1 MKRIPQFSLWLVLPI
16 LLAAGTLHGLS
27 AQIPDHDQN
36 EEYRRFSL
44 SVLGGVTL
52 ENDDSGLKLF
62 GSNFNRVTE
71 HSYNIGGGVQY
82 AFTPFWTV
90 GAEYRYT
97 TIDAGA
103 LFETDVHSVTL
114 KNYFNF
120 NRLYRRFGISEYLN
134 PFITLG
140 IGRDF
145 FTYKSE
151 NITRSGNGIHFN
163 TGFGLAGNISE
174 TIEVFAQYDLQM
186 GSNSIDN
193 IRSGFPA
200 DLLGMASGGIRIYP
214 GSRNKRRMSM
224 APPSV
229 TLAGTE
235 YDEFRQRRHEFPEI
249 EEQTSEKE
257 SETAILRK

>member
-1 MKRIPQFSLWLVLPI
+1 MNRLPQFSLWLMLTI
-16 LLAAGTLHGLS
+16 LLAVATLHGLS
-27 AQIPDHDQN
+27 AQVLEDDQD

-44 SVLGGVTL
+44 SVHGGLTL

-71 HSYNIGGGVQY
+71 SSYNIGGGIQY
-82 AFTPFWTV
+82 AFTPFWTI

-103 LFETDVHSVTL
+103 LFETDVHSATL

-120 NRLYRRFGISEYLN
+120 NRLYRRLGISEYLN

-145 FTYKSE
+145 FTYQSDD
-151 NITRSGNGIHFN
+151 ITRLGNGIHFS
-163 TGFGLAGNISE
+163 TGFGLAGNITE

-186 GSNSIDN
+186 GSNSLDN

-200 DLLGMASGGIRIYP
+200 DLLGMASGGVRIYL
-214 GSRNKRRMSM
+214 GNRDKRRKSM

-229 TLAGTE
+229 TLADAE
-235 YDEFRQRRHEFPEI
+235 YDEFRQRRHRFQDI
-249 EEQTSEKE
+249 EEQTRKREN
-257 SETAILRK
+257 ETAILRK